1 MHMLLSMVYYHDYGK
16 IYYHTNR
23 IFFSK
28 NEKGKKHAPLGGSQ
42 RLLCLIWITWH
53 ARE

>member
-28 NEKGKKHAPLGGSQ
+28 NEKGKKNMRHWVGLSVCSA
-42 RLLCLIWITWH
+42 
-53 ARE
+53 